1 VFSAFF
7 KYARADLDSSEYR
20 DYNLSN
26 HTMSRVKK
34 AVLKI
39 LEGRSD
45 ANFAFDELCHVVER
59 AGFIRRSGKGS
70 HTIFYKE
77 GVDEIINL
85 QPRGA
90 KAKPYQV
97 KQVREI
103 LLKYQFDFD

>member
-1 VFSAFF
+1 
-7 KYARADLDSSEYR
+7 
-20 DYNLSN
+20 
-26 HTMSRVKK
+26 MSRVKK
-34 AVLKI
+34 AVLRI

-45 ANFAFDELCHVVER
+45 ANLAFDELCHVVER

-70 HTIFYKE
+70 HTIYFKE
-77 GVDEIINL
+77 GVEEIINL
-85 QPRGA
+85 QPLGA